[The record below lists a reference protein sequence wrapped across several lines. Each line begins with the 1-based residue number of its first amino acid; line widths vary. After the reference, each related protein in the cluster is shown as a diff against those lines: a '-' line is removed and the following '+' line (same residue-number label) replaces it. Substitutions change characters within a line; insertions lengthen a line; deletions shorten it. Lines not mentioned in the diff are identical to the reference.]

1 MTIVDYYQSGNLV
14 LPSRLL
20 FHYKDIFSSA
30 DDFLVWQFCYLQ
42 STTRVK
48 EILPSQMAES
58 LGRSVDDINRSLS
71 RLVSQD
77 LLAIKTIELAGE
89 IDTIFD
95 PMPALEKLDQVLQP
109 SQESSNL
116 NQPGPV
122 LVHQGLKDLVQDF
135 EREFGRPLSPFELE
149 DLQKTLKEDRME
161 PALVREALKEAVFNR
176 KVGWNYIQAILRNW
190 RQKGLL
196 TRQQYDQSRQE
207 REAKAQQPQAMD
219 DDLRLAMG
227 IFSD

>member
-1 MTIVDYYQSGNLV
+1 MTIADYYQSGNLV

-30 DDFLVWQFCYLQ
+30 EDFLVWQFCYLQ

-48 EILPSQMAES
+48 EILPSQMAEA
-58 LGRSVDDINRSLS
+58 LGKSVADINSALN
-71 RLVSQD
+71 RLVSQE
-77 LLAIKTIELAGE
+77 LLVIKTIELDGE

-95 PMPALEKLDQVLQP
+95 PMPALEKLEQLLQP
-109 SQESSNL
+109 VDHQNRPIG
-116 NQPGPV
+116 PGPV
-122 LVHQGLKDLVQDF
+122 NQGLKDLVADF
-135 EREFGRPLSPFELE
+135 EREFGRQLSPFELE

-196 TRQQYDQSRQE
+196 TQQQYQLDRQE
-207 REAKAQQPQAMD
+207 RELKAQKPQAMD
-219 DDLRLAMG
+219 DDLKQALG